1 MLQIDERIDTIIH
14 LKKKTT
20 VCGFVFMIVK
30 VNKVSYLKDIYILQ
44 ELNENRYRTKRK
56 GTSHDKKY
64 SQRWL
69 FTRKQFFLTL
79 LLLNFRDYVL
89 LLNGF
94 HDCVYT
100 SGLYSCI

>member
-69 FTRKQFFLTL
+69 FTRKQFF
-79 LLLNFRDYVL
+79 
-89 LLNGF
+89 
-94 HDCVYT
+94 
-100 SGLYSCI
+100 